1 MLLVLEILGSNPSLL
16 SFNRYEMSRGLNRKE
31 CGFVTH
37 EYSQLGDDI
46 INNFLHC
53 IAMLKKLF

>member
-31 CGFVTH
+31 CGFVAH

-46 INNFLHC
+46 IKFFLHC
-53 IAMLKKLF
+53 YA